1 MLIQF
6 YLNGRKFVKFHD
18 DMPLPP
24 GSYLCLECADEKTL
38 FNGADMKQ
46 TRRRGVIVNDG
57 CPYFPP
63 ENWLFVQ
70 QHPRTVFLRTSH
82 EDVVTALSVGTFRTS
97 VEESIWRAIGESG
110 TLEFSAA
117 RPGFFEVVEMCSD
130 ASNAEQERLGVA
142 LIRDGETDDEETM
155 WFEDT

>member
-6 YLNGRKFVKFHD
+6 YLNGGKFVRFHED
-18 DMPLPP
+18 VPLPP
-24 GSYLCLECADEKTL
+24 GAYLCFECADEKTL

-70 QHPRTVFLRTSH
+70 EHPRTVFLRTSH
-82 EDVVTALSVGTFRTS
+82 EDVVTALSVGDFRAN
-97 VEESIWRAIGESG
+97 VESSIWRAIEQAEIQCREACFLRGRGYVLQRVQRRAGEAG
-110 TLEFSAA
+110 RRADMA
-117 RPGFFEVVEMCSD
+117 RRTRRCSLK
-130 ASNAEQERLGVA
+130 AIKL
-142 LIRDGETDDEETM
+142 
-155 WFEDT
+155 

>member
-57 CPYFPP
+57 CPYFPQ

-70 QHPRTVFLRTSH
+70 LHPRTVFLRTSH
-82 EDVVTALSVGTFRTS
+82 EDVVTALSVGDFRTN
-97 VEESIWRAIGESG
+97 VEESIWRAIEESG
-110 TLEFSAA
+110 NLKFSAA
-117 RPGFFEVVEMCSD
+117 RPVFFEVVGMCSN
-130 ASNAEQERLGVA
+130 APNAEQKRLGDA
-142 LIRDGETDDEETM
+142 LIWRDGRDDAV
-155 WFEDT
+155 